1 MSTPMSPNAPAG
13 PDDFREQLSAWH
25 DGALPDEASRF
36 VLKRLLGDESL
47 RAEVGRWQ
55 VIGDALRRQPHQR
68 PVGDLPARV
77 AVAVAA
83 DEARRAADAP
93 VIPGAVPV
101 RSGSLRWL
109 ATPQPSWPKRPFPRS
124 RRRSRRGQA
133 PRCRCHR
140 VARKRTRRP
149 LLWPPCRRWCA
160 PRSRPPNSSRRC
172 LPSMRRAV
180 PGRAARRNRT
190 FTPWTTACRPPRR
203 HGSDPGS
210 TGRRGGDPPSRRR
223 RLRRGQA
230 AGLALDGIPMP
241 RLCRVWRPLRP
252 LRC

>member
-109 ATPQPSWPKRPFPRS
+109 ATAAALGLMAVLAWPSDPVPVA
-124 RRRSRRGQA
+124 GDAATLMAEA
-133 PRCRCHR
+133 PVPS
-140 VARKRTRRP
+140 VATALPAGPSPP
-149 LLWPPCRRWCA
+149 LP
-160 PRSRPPNSSRRC
+160 
-172 LPSMRRAV
+172 M
-180 PGRAARRNRT
+180 
-190 FTPWTTACRPPRR
+190 PPRR
-203 HGSDPGS
+203 AEANPSAALVAAVPPLVRAPQPTAEQLAPLPAVDA
-210 TGRRGGDPPSRRR
+210 PSRPWPRSASE
-223 RLRRGQA
+223 QDVYTVDYSVPA
-230 AGLALDGIPMP
+230 AAPP
-241 RLCRVWRPLRP
+241 RQ
-252 LRC
+252 